1 MAREEHTGPRPLDPS
16 RAADPA
22 DQLVDDL
29 TPQELDWRR
38 LVVRYPL
45 TALLVAG
52 VGGYFLGRSRGPD
65 VVTQLAAFAA
75 NQVVEHVNTELGEE
89 VL

>member
-1 MAREEHTGPRPLDPS
+1 MAGVKKFPERSGE
-16 RAADPA
+16 PA
-22 DQLVDDL
+22 DELVDDL
-29 TPQELDWRR
+29 TPAELDWRR
-38 LVVRYPL
+38 LVARYPL
-45 TALLVAG
+45 AALLVAG

-75 NQVVEHVNTELGEE
+75 GQLTRYINEELGEE